1 MAVSAPMKSTWLT
14 QTRDGVVSFA
24 RVTDWTQVVIVLAL
38 CVIGYFSILSAG
50 ALRESDYH
58 QQQLVFMCI
67 GWFAY
72 WAVSVVDYRELR
84 RYARW
89 IYLAGIILLVPIF
102 ICSLL
107 GVDLGSVIRS
117 VYGARRWI
125 NLGLFSIQPSEF
137 AKVGTLVFLAAF
149 LARSHVGR
157 LHESWRALAGVTA
170 IALAPFVLIFK
181 QPDLGSAII
190 FVPLSAALLFAAN
203 LSRRFFLAVGGALVV
218 LLALVAVDLSEYATR
233 VQVYAQ
239 ANPSD
244 RNPAV
249 AVRGDHEAQA
259 WFILLKDYQRERILA
274 FVAPEVID
282 PRGVGASWQVRQA
295 LIAVGK
301 GGLTGAGFGEGSQ
314 ARLGYLPEAAA
325 HNDFVF
331 SGFAEEWGLL
341 GSLGLIGLYALLLWR
356 VLRTALRSVDRF
368 GAFLAVG
375 AAAILGAHVFV
386 NVGMNL
392 NLMPVTGVPLPLLSY
407 GGSFILSCFL
417 LLGLVQ
423 SVHRHSAGGEGGGLS
438 ATA

>member
-24 RVTDWTQVVIVLAL
+24 RVTDWTQVVIVLGL
-38 CVIGYFSILSAG
+38 CFIGYFSILSAG
-50 ALRESDYH
+50 ALRESDFH
-58 QQQLVFMCI
+58 QQQLVFMVI
-67 GWFAY
+67 GWCAY
-72 WAVSVVDYRELR
+72 WAVSVIDYRELR

-89 IYLAGIILLVPIF
+89 VYLAGVALLVPIF

-107 GVDLGSVIRS
+107 NFDLGSLIRS

-125 NLGLFSIQPSEF
+125 NLGFFSIQPSEF

-170 IALAPFVLIFK
+170 IALVPFVLIFK

-203 LSRRFFLAVGGALVV
+203 LSRRFFLAVSGALVV
-218 LLALVAVDLSEYATR
+218 LLALVAIDLSEYATR
-233 VQVYAQ
+233 VQFYAQ
-239 ANPSD
+239 SHPAD

-249 AVRGDHEAQA
+249 AVRGDHEEQA
-259 WFILLKDYQRERILA
+259 WFFLLKDYQRERILA

-282 PRGVGASWQVRQA
+282 PRGVGVSWQVRQA

-325 HNDFVF
+325 HNDFIF
-331 SGFAEEWGLL
+331 SGFAEEWGLVGAL
-341 GSLGLIGLYALLLWR
+341 TLVGLYALLLWR

-375 AAAILGAHVFV
+375 AAAILGTHIFV
-386 NVGMNL
+386 NIGMNL

-423 SVHRHSAGGEGGGLS
+423 SVHRHSAGGEGGGLP
-438 ATA
+438 ANA

>member
-1 MAVSAPMKSTWLT
+1 MKSTWLT
-14 QTRDGVVSFA
+14 QTRDGVVSFV
-24 RVTDWTQVVIVLAL
+24 RITDWTQVVIIAAL
-38 CVIGYFSILSAG
+38 CVIGYFSILSSG
-50 ALRESDYH
+50 ALRESDFH
-58 QQQLVFMCI
+58 QQQLVFMII
-67 GWFAY
+67 GWMAY
-72 WAVSVVDYRELR
+72 WAVSVLDYREIR

-89 IYLAGIILLVPIF
+89 IYLGGVLLLIPIF
-102 ICSLL
+102 LCS
-107 GVDLGSVIRS
+107 VFETNLGSIIRS

-137 AKVGTLVFLAAF
+137 AKVTTLIFLATF

-157 LHESWRALAGVTA
+157 LNESWRALLGAMGITLV
-170 IALAPFVLIFK
+170 PFVLIFK

-203 LSRRFFLAVGGALVV
+203 LSRRFFIAVGVALVV
-218 LLALVAVDLSEYATR
+218 LLSLVAIDLSEYAAR
-233 VQVYAQ
+233 VQAYAIAQ
-239 ANPSD
+239 PSD

-249 AVRGDHEAQA
+249 AVRGDHEEQA

-301 GGLTGAGFGEGSQ
+301 GGFSGAGFGEGSQ

-331 SGFAEEWGLL
+331 SGYAEEQGFV
-341 GSLGLIGLYALLLWR
+341 GSIVLVALYGLLLWR
-356 VLRTALRSVDRF
+356 ILRTALRVVDRF
-368 GAFLAVG
+368 GAYLAVG
-375 AAAILGAHVFV
+375 VAAILGAHIFV
-386 NVGMNL
+386 NIGMNL

-423 SVHRHSAGGEGGGLS
+423 SVHRHTAGGEGGGLP

>member
-1 MAVSAPMKSTWLT
+1 MKSTWLT
-14 QTRDGVVSFA
+14 QTRDGVASFV
-24 RVTDWTQVVIVLAL
+24 RVTDWTQVAILLVL

-50 ALRESDYH
+50 ALRESDFH
-58 QQQLVFMCI
+58 QQQLVFMAG
-67 GWFAY
+67 GWVAY
-72 WAVSVVDYRELR
+72 WALSLVDYREVR

-89 IYLAGIILLVPIF
+89 VYLAGLALLLPVF
-102 ICSLL
+102 LCSVLN
-107 GVDLGSVIRS
+107 VDLGTVIRS

-125 NLGLFSIQPSEF
+125 NLGFFSVQPSEF
-137 AKVGTLVFLAAF
+137 AKLTTLVFLAAF

-157 LHESWRALAGVTA
+157 LRESWPALLGVAGLTA
-170 IALAPFVLIFK
+170 VPFVLIFK

-190 FVPLSAALLFAAN
+190 FLPLSAALLFAAN
-203 LSRRFFLAVGGALVV
+203 LSRRFFIAVGGALVI

-233 VQVYAQ
+233 VEFYSRNHPA
-239 ANPSD
+239 D

-249 AVRGDHEAQA
+249 AVRGEHEQQA
-259 WFILLKDYQRERILA
+259 WFFLLKDYQRERILA

-282 PRGVGASWQVRQA
+282 PRGVGVSWQVRQA

-331 SGFAEEWGLL
+331 SGYAEEWGLA
-341 GSLGLIGLYALLLWR
+341 GSVLLVALYGLLLWR
-356 VLRTALRSVDRF
+356 VLRTALRSADRF
-368 GAFLAVG
+368 GAYLAVG
-375 AAAILGAHVFV
+375 AAAILGSHVFV
-386 NVGMNL
+386 NIGMNL
-392 NLMPVTGVPLPLLSY
+392 NLMPVTGVPLPFLSY

-423 SVHRHSAGGEGGGLS
+423 SVHRHSAGGEGGGLP

>member
-1 MAVSAPMKSTWLT
+1 MKSTWLT
-14 QTRDGVVSFA
+14 QTRDGVATFV
-24 RVTDWTQVVIVLAL
+24 RVTDWTQVVILAVL

-50 ALRESDYH
+50 ALRESDFH
-58 QQQLVFMCI
+58 QQQLIFMCG
-67 GWFAY
+67 GWVAY
-72 WAVSVVDYRELR
+72 WVVSVIDYRELR

-89 IYLAGIILLVPIF
+89 IYLAGIILLIPIF
-102 ICSLL
+102 LCS
-107 GVDLGSVIRS
+107 VFSTDLGSVIRS

-137 AKVGTLVFLAAF
+137 AKVSTLVFLAAF

-157 LHESWRALAGVTA
+157 LRESWAALAGVTA
-170 IALAPFVLIFK
+170 ITFVPFVLIFK
-181 QPDLGSAII
+181 QPDLGSSII
-190 FVPLSAALLFAAN
+190 FAPLSAALLFAAN
-203 LSRRFFLAVGGALVV
+203 LSRRFFIAVGGALVV

-233 VQVYAQ
+233 VEFYAKNHP
-239 ANPSD
+239 AD

-249 AVRGDHEAQA
+249 AVRGDHEEQA

-282 PRGVGASWQVRQA
+282 PRGVGVSWQVRQA

-331 SGFAEEWGLL
+331 SGYAEEWGLVGAL
-341 GSLGLIGLYALLLWR
+341 FLVGIYALLLWR

-368 GAFLAVG
+368 GAYLAVG
-375 AAAILGAHVFV
+375 AAAILSAHIFV
-386 NVGMNL
+386 NIGMNL

>member
-1 MAVSAPMKSTWLT
+1 MKSTWLT
-14 QTRDGVVSFA
+14 QTRDGVASFV
-24 RVTDWTQVVIVLAL
+24 RVTDWTQVTILVAL

-50 ALRESDYH
+50 ALRESDFH
-58 QQQLVFMCI
+58 EQQLVFMVL
-67 GWFAY
+67 GWAAY
-72 WAVSVVDYRELR
+72 WMVSVVDYREIR

-89 IYLAGIILLVPIF
+89 VYLAGLALLVPIF
-102 ICSLL
+102 ICSCLNT
-107 GVDLGSVIRS
+107 DLGSVIRS

-125 NLGLFSIQPSEF
+125 NLGFFSIQPSEF
-137 AKVGTLVFLAAF
+137 AKLTTLVFLAAF

-157 LHESWRALAGVTA
+157 LRESWAALLGVAGITA
-170 IALAPFVLIFK
+170 APFVLIFK

-190 FVPLSAALLFAAN
+190 FAPLSAALLFTAN
-203 LSRRFFLAVGGALVV
+203 LSRRFFIAVGGALA
-218 LLALVAVDLSEYATR
+218 LLLVLVAVDLSEYATR
-233 VQVYAQ
+233 VEAYAK
-239 ANPSD
+239 AHPAD

-249 AVRGDHEAQA
+249 AVRGDHEEQA
-259 WFILLKDYQRERILA
+259 WFFLLKDYQRERILA

-282 PRGVGASWQVRQA
+282 PRGVGVSWQVRQA

-331 SGFAEEWGLL
+331 SGYAEEWGLVGAL
-341 GSLGLIGLYALLLWR
+341 FLVSLYALLLWR
-356 VLRTALRSVDRF
+356 LLRTALRAADRF
-368 GAFLAVG
+368 GAYLAVG
-375 AAAILGAHVFV
+375 AAAILGTHVFI
-386 NVGMNL
+386 NIGMNL

-423 SVHRHSAGGEGGGLS
+423 SVHRHSAGGEGGGLP